1 MSTESNIKAITA
13 QFNKI
18 ISIEKSSSKE
28 SSLIY
33 RQLIFNEIKNQYK
46 LNLQEINELFQ
57 NYYYL
62 YLKRNKNSIND
73 NIYCWYYSTC
83 LRFKKIASRRIS
95 VFLTALLTLFI
106 PLWTFIFQETERISL
121 QKKDIITSRSR
132 AITEA
137 RKARFEA
144 WNIIRENETKTGSLG
159 RIEALEYLNQSTL
172 YFSANPDKCG
182 LKNNKIAVS
191 EDEYAELVDIHQI
204 VNLDGIQLSNAHLNN
219 IKLPGASLEDTYF
232 NNADL
237 VNAKLCDSY
246 LYNAELKE
254 ADLTQ
259 AWLIDADL
267 TRATLDKSIL
277 TKANLTNAKLIK
289 TSLIGVDFQ
298 ESILT
303 NVNFTGATL
312 DNSKS
317 LWSAKLDDAIF
328 KNASLKNIN
337 LEKTNFNTTDFEGV
351 ELDNSILL
359 GTDLSQVTNLNE
371 QQLTGDNPPYLC
383 VTLLPPDIQIDGDR
397 DCDRLVN
404 YFAELKKES
413 KEEIQKNIDEIK
425 NK

>member
-18 ISIEKSSSKE
+18 ISIEKSSS
-28 SSLIY
+28 
-33 RQLIFNEIKNQYK
+33 
-46 LNLQEINELFQ
+46 
-57 NYYYL
+57 
-62 YLKRNKNSIND
+62 
-73 NIYCWYYSTC
+73 
-83 LRFKKIASRRIS
+83 
-95 VFLTALLTLFI
+95 
-106 PLWTFIFQETERISL
+106 
-121 QKKDIITSRSR
+121 
-132 AITEA
+132 
-137 RKARFEA
+137 
-144 WNIIRENETKTGSLG
+144 
-159 RIEALEYLNQSTL
+159 
-172 YFSANPDKCG
+172 
-182 LKNNKIAVS
+182 
-191 EDEYAELVDIHQI
+191 I

-219 IKLPGASLEDTYF
+219 IKLPDASLEDTYF

-303 NVNFTGATL
+303 NVNFTGADL
-312 DNSKS
+312 EKSKN
-317 LWSAKLDDAIF
+317 LWNAKLDGAIF
-328 KNASLKNIN
+328 KNASLKSIN
-337 LEKTNFNTTDFEGV
+337 LEKINFNQTDFEGV

-359 GTDLSQVTNLNE
+359 GSDLSQVTNLNE

-383 VTLLPPDIQIDGDR
+383 VTLLPQDLQIDSDR

-413 KEEIQKNIDEIK
+413 KEEIQKNIDEIR